1 METRIQAGLSDA
13 EPTKMAN
20 SFWKPVVAVPLL
32 LTGCYEYVP
41 TSHHQLAVA
50 TPVSVELSSRGTM
63 SVATKIGNN
72 VATVEGNV
80 TESSPGSLTIALV
93 GVKRRGETA
102 VSAWS
107 GESITLASDDIDEVK
122 TRRLSRRRTAVA
134 SAALA
139 AASVGIVVGIAK
151 ATGTADGSVGGK
163 PSPNP

>member
-1 METRIQAGLSDA
+1 METLNTLLRQMPS
-13 EPTKMAN
+13 PKMAN
-20 SFWKPVVAVPLL
+20 SMWKSVVALPLL

-41 TSHHQLAVA
+41 SDHSVLAVA
-50 TPVSVELSSRGTM
+50 TPVSVELSSRGTTN
-63 SVATKIGNN
+63 VASRIGNN
-72 VATVEGNV
+72 VVTVEGSV
-80 TESSPGSLTIALV
+80 TESTPGSLTIALAA
-93 GVKRRGETA
+93 VKRRGETA
-102 VSAWS
+102 MSTWS

-151 ATGTADGSVGGK
+151 ATGAADGTVGGK